1 MKKYWLLAGVAT
13 VFSIPALLSVPIAA
27 KAGQTYWILY
37 VVFRSGN
44 PNVFDAPIEWFFWAE
59 IILPIV
65 LAIFCFRKAT
75 AKPVLANN

>member
-1 MKKYWLLAGVAT
+1 MQKYWLLSGVVT
-13 VFSIPALLSVPIAA
+13 LFTIPALLSVPIAA

-59 IILPIV
+59 LVIPIA
-65 LAIFCFRKAT
+65 LALFFFSKAT
-75 AKPVLANN
+75 SKSKISE